1 MSASWSVEGRRGLGA
16 ARLLLPARALSQSR
30 AQSPAVL
37 LLCCVA
43 AFAVGLALVRVPVV
57 AVLPAAAILALPLLV
72 SAPVRIVFVVFGI
85 LLIFGTSEELTPG
98 KFAYLAGFA
107 AAGVGAFFNVQTLA
121 RTPAF
126 AALKPLLHAS
136 IALVGLVLVSYPVAH
151 FQGTPPRDWLRD
163 SAPYVMAALAPLFA
177 LDAYSSMSKRA
188 LERVL
193 LLAGLLGAF
202 SFAATWMARRG
213 IGTLGLEAIGL
224 PTLLLGAA
232 LFAYAMSV
240 IIQGGPRRGTWL
252 AAGVLTFALLIASGT
267 RTNVILLAA
276 PFAIVLGARRELG
289 RRSLRLAVALPVVI
303 VLVAVATQSVLK
315 VADADESIVRE
326 RIALLLKSGDK
337 SDGSYIERVNST
349 RAALDSFRSSPI
361 VGVGPG
367 APFIWEGADG
377 TIFTTRSI
385 DTPVLL
391 VARFGLLG
399 LAWAVL
405 YFISYAVVIR
415 RLARI
420 DPRPTISRLAL
431 VGFGAI
437 LLANALL
444 LVPFEDKGF
453 TAATLLLFAL
463 ALRESFEEPRLP
475 AAPPAALPAAA
486 RG

>member
-1 MSASWSVEGRRGLGA
+1 M
-16 ARLLLPARALSQSR
+16 ARLLTPARALSQSR
-30 AQSPAVL
+30 AQGPATL

-57 AVLPAAAILALPLLV
+57 AVLPAAALAALPLLV
-72 SAPVRIVFVVFGI
+72 SAHLRIVFVVFGM

-98 KFAYLAGFA
+98 KFAYLAGFG

-126 AALKPLLHAS
+126 AALKPLVHAS
-136 IALVGLVLVSYPVAH
+136 IALVGLVLVSFPVAQ

-177 LDAYSSMSKRA
+177 LDAYASMSKRA

-193 LLAGLLGAF
+193 VLAGLLGAF
-202 SFAATWMARRG
+202 SFAATWWERRG
-213 IGTLGLEAIGL
+213 IGTLGLDALGL

-232 LFAYAMSV
+232 LFAYAMAV

-252 AAGVLTFALLIASGT
+252 AAGVLTFALLISSGT

-276 PFAIVLGARRELG
+276 PFAIVFGAARGRG

-315 VADADESIVRE
+315 IADADESIVRE
-326 RIALLLKSGDK
+326 RIALLLKSGDRS

-349 RAALDSFRSSPI
+349 RAAWDSFTSSPI
-361 VGVGPG
+361 VGIGPG
-367 APFIWEGADG
+367 APFVWEGADG

-405 YFISYAVVIR
+405 YFVSYAVVVR
-415 RLARI
+415 RLARV

-463 ALRESFEEPRLP
+463 ALRESFEEPS
-475 AAPPAALPAAA
+475 PPAAVPSAA